1 MIRWLK
7 RTVSMLTVL
16 VMLVGILPQDAFA
29 TTISQGEED
38 QISRVEWLSDFIR
51 FYVRSIR
58 PCIYYFSTRF
68 YIKFLHILLHM

>member
-29 TTISQGEED
+29 TTISQG
-38 QISRVEWLSDFIR
+38 RKTRYLEWNGYLI
-51 FYVRSIR
+51 
-58 PCIYYFSTRF
+58 
-68 YIKFLHILLHM
+68 